1 MKRKI
6 YALYKGETLLADG
19 TVNEIAEKMGV
30 KISTVRYYKTNAYQ
44 RRSKHIDKRRVLVC
58 LED

>member
-44 RRSKHIDKRRVLVC
+44 RRSKYVDKRRVLIC
-58 LED
+58 LDD